1 MSVWIKSDLE
11 ILGGRHVHIARAV
24 EQVGAPIFKTR
35 KPNFATLADLI
46 IQQQVS
52 VAAARSIK
60 NRLAGLLTDIT
71 ADTVMA
77 AMDKDLRAVGLSA
90 QKVTYIRDLSHHVSD
105 GRLDI
110 AALKKLDEIEIEKK
124 LTQIKGIGRWTAE
137 NYMLFALQRR
147 NVWPAHDLAL
157 QEGMRKLKKLKT
169 RPTPKE
175 MDVIGARYAPHRSAM
190 ALFGW
195 HYHEN
200 KKGEVR

>member
-1 MSVWIKSDLE
+1 MSHWIKTDLKT
-11 ILGGRHVHIARAV
+11 LGDRHAHIARAV
-24 EQVGAPIFKTR
+24 AQTGIPIFKLR

-60 NRLAGLLTDIT
+60 NRLAELLTDIT

-77 AMDKDLRAVGLSA
+77 ATDKDLRAVGLSA
-90 QKVTYIRDLSHHVSD
+90 QKVTYIRDLSQHVSD

-110 AALKKLDEIEIEKK
+110 AALKKLDEEEITTR
-124 LTQIKGIGRWTAE
+124 LTAVKGIGRWTAE

-175 MDVIGARYAPHRSAM
+175 MDALGARYAPHRSAM

-195 HYHEN
+195 HYHEGS
-200 KKGEVR
+200 K